1 MSDTIKVADLS
12 AVELRAKAILGQLKL
27 KYPALDGYLVYSSRI
42 GQTNLGQKTR
52 QMLAEFP
59 EMFIGSAGKT
69 RSLKLMADLK
79 QLEREKKDTAQV
91 TDQLARALNELEID
105 STVQIEIRFGQLN
118 YDLVWQ
124 LQVDDLVDQ
133 TLTDRSKSSIRI
145 VLGTIGR
152 I

>member
-1 MSDTIKVADLS
+1 MPDAIKVGELP

-27 KYPALDGYLVYSSRI
+27 KYPALDGYLVYSSRL
-42 GQTNLGQKTR
+42 GQTNLGQKPR

-59 EMFIGSAGKT
+59 EMFIESAAKT
-69 RSLKLMADLK
+69 QSLKFMADLK
-79 QLEREKKDTAQV
+79 KLEREKKDTAQV
-91 TDQLARALNELEID
+91 TNQLSGTLNNLEID

-124 LQVDDLVDQ
+124 LQVDALVDQ